1 MPTMP
6 FAHLPLPPE
15 RRPQDPTQDGRG
27 WKFETL
33 EHGGE
38 YPDTM
43 PQAIR
48 ATDPQG
54 RSVVYVPIKVD
65 GKVVDSASQRP

>member
-1 MPTMP
+1 
-6 FAHLPLPPE
+6 
-15 RRPQDPTQDGRG
+15 
-27 WKFETL
+27 
-33 EHGGE
+33 
-38 YPDTM
+38 M

-65 GKVVDSASQRP
+65 GKVVDSAGRP